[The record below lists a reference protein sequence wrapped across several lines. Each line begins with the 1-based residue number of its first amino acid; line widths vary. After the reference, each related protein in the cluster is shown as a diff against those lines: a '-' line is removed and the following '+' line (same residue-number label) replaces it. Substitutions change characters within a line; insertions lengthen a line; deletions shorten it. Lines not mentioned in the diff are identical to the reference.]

1 MVHDTEEAENDLFEI
16 AAYTWTEWGEDQAV
30 RYLELVRDTCE
41 DTIPR
46 KHGFARSVPRRPGL
60 LRWRCER
67 HVVYVR
73 TVDDGV
79 EIVRILH
86 DRMLPSQHL

>member
-1 MVHDTEEAENDLFEI
+1 MVHYTEEAENDLFEI
-16 AAYTWTEWGEDQAV
+16 AAYAWTEWGEDPFA
-30 RYLELVRDTCE
+30 RYLELLRETCE
-41 DTIPR
+41 AIIPR
-46 KHGFARSVPRRPGL
+46 KHRFARPVPKRPGL